1 MKPTRR
7 TFLTQSALVTAST
20 FGFPAITR
28 CQSPNSRLSVA
39 CVGVHRMGG
48 NTMRNVATHDKVD
61 IVALCDV
68 DASHLAMAAAD
79 FPKAT
84 QHKDW
89 RELLAKHADSFD
101 AITVG
106 TPDHSHAAVTVTA
119 MRAKKHVYLQ
129 KPMAPTIHECRVI
142 AAEAAKAGVVTQLG
156 NQGRSSI
163 ESRMMVELLRSGAI
177 GKIKEIIMWENKK
190 LNWWPKNTTLRP
202 QADALPEGLDWDLW
216 CGVREPVP
224 YLADTYHPQNWR
236 AWFDFGVGELGDMGC
251 HHFDASV
258 DALKLTPP
266 KLVKQTTGGSSGP
279 LWAEKRVVEYH
290 FGGTAFTAS
299 DTLKLT
305 WMDGAAVPNQA
316 SIPMPKSQRTFPASG
331 GLWMGEKGT
340 IFKQYGQRPF
350 VLPEEDFPN
359 SRYPSGFGKQD
370 HYHDW
375 VDAILQGKPS
385 CDPFSHGSNLTQC
398 VLVGTLADRFP
409 NQTLEWDDAAMKV
422 TNLPAADAMI
432 KRAYRDG
439 WKVEGLG

>member
-1 MKPTRR
+1 MNTRR
-7 TFLTQSALVTAST
+7 NFLKQSGIVAAGT

-28 CQSPNSRLSVA
+28 SQSPNSLLHVA
-39 CVGVHRMGG
+39 SVGVHRMGG
-48 NTMRNVATHDKVD
+48 NTMRSVAAHPKVK
-61 IVALCDV
+61 ITAICDV
-68 DASHLAMAAAD
+68 DASHLAIAAELHPDAS
-79 FPKAT
+79 K
-84 QHKDW
+84 HKDW
-89 RELLAKHADSFD
+89 RELLADHSSKFD

-106 TPDHSHAAVTVTA
+106 TPDHSHAPVAVTA

-190 LNWWPKNTTLRP
+190 LSWWPKNTTLRP
-202 QADALPEGLDWDLW
+202 KADPIPDGLDWDLW
-216 CGVREPVP
+216 CGVRNPVP
-224 YLADTYHPQNWR
+224 YLDETYHPQTWR

-251 HHFDASV
+251 HHFDATV

-266 KLVKQTTGGSSGP
+266 KRVKQTVGGSDGP
-279 LWAEKRVVEYH
+279 LWSDKRVVEYH
-290 FGGTAFTAS
+290 FGGTEMTAS

-305 WMDGAAVPNQA
+305 WMDGEALPDQ
-316 SIPMPKSQRTFPASG
+316 SLIQMPKSQRKFPPSG
-331 GLWMGEKGT
+331 GFWIGEKGV
-340 IFKQYGQRPF
+340 IFKQYAQRPF

-359 SRYPSGFGKQD
+359 SRYPTGFAKQD
-370 HYHDW
+370 HYLDW
-375 VDAILQGKPS
+375 VDAILEGRQS

-409 NQTLEWDDAAMKV
+409 GQTLEWDDANMKV
-422 TNLPAADAMI
+422 TNLPAANAML
-432 KRAYRDG
+432 KRDYRDG
-439 WKVEGLG
+439 WKIEGLG